1 MKELSASEMASLHG
15 GIGWTWCGIAVGIAF
30 GATVMYGGIGFALTA
45 NKAFV
50 ACVLPAIL

>member
-1 MKELSASEMASLHG
+1 MAAVQG

-30 GATVMYGGIGFALTA
+30 GATVMYGGVGFALTA

-50 ACVLPAIL
+50 ACILPTFW